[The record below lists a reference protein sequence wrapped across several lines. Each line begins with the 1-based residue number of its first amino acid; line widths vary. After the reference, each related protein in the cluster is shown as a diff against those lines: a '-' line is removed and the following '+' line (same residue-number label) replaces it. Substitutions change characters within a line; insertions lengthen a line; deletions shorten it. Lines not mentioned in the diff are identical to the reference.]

1 VSQKMANRKN
11 ISKISINSEILCKVQ
26 HALEDLIV
34 VTFSGPNNK
43 VFQGVLLDSTK
54 RNIPFGVCP
63 PGGFQKRLNEDN
75 PRDYAV
81 NNFGEP
87 DPSDTFPTVSRRQ
100 TYFQDGKVE
109 KPPLLVPTGKRAKA
123 FMSQEKKLGVRLRAR
138 QVLCSKCSSVCNEK
152 GENVREN
159 ARREKEARNGATQ
172 QNKPVKAETPKGV
185 PERSQRVIK
194 PKILAK
200 LSNVRVNKKE
210 EATNSP
216 SMDCSSSS
224 DLITAS
230 KAVKNNKCNNRVNLS
245 GVRKR
250 KPKILPRKLKKN
262 LDAVKS
268 SDSFDTSET
277 TSDQSET
284 FSTHDDISKTK
295 PRKGKSILPPSTSM
309 DSNQYEERT
318 KKLAKKN
325 SLVPKLRRLAPSEI
339 ERFSDVSN
347 SDRESCSDNE
357 RCSSANN
364 SGDRHVTSSKVSSST
379 ETKDFGR
386 SISLPSCSDNNM
398 QPLKIRFSNL
408 TKQTSKNSTGR
419 QYSIVKSEENNVFS
433 NNYDGTDSDQQK
445 ENIDDY
451 DSESDTEGVKRKS
464 NGVNFADNMWD
475 DNLSEENQPLKKV
488 FKKEDSER
496 EKPAPV
502 LKISFGKESTV
513 LKLPSK
519 PGTSQYSDFVEPEM
533 EKDPLKPAGFKSF
546 SNCKDKPDSAGSKA
560 AKKALKRAKKEAQRK
575 AMGMVSPARTYLG
588 SKSPHNMA
596 NFSPG
601 QSPAHRATLPSPAR
615 SFVGGISPGRHFSG
629 VSPVS
634 PARFNSPA
642 HPIGSA
648 SPAYTLLCPG
658 SQKLIIRKIKKK
670 KHKKD
675 KEKVKEDAENEA
687 ATSSKD
693 AKVLIHFKSSPEIQP
708 DLEEEDQSISPRRT
722 SSDEFQTEHVHI
734 LEKPGISVESALL
747 SDGHTMC
754 VGDVVWGK
762 AEGNPWWPGK
772 VLNLMMIDEGT
783 DRDDMRA
790 HAQLSWYTSST
801 TTTIPCTEVKP
812 FLECYEEQ
820 INKRKRG
827 NYREAVK
834 LATEDAR
841 QASSIPL
848 AGLSPSPSA
857 SPREILV

>member
-1 VSQKMANRKN
+1 VLQKMANRKN
-11 ISKISINSEILCKVQ
+11 ISKIQVNSEILCQVQ

-34 VTFSGPNNK
+34 VSFSGPNNK

-63 PGGFQKRLNEDN
+63 PGGFHKRLNEDN
-75 PRDYAV
+75 PRDYAT
-81 NNFGEP
+81 NNFAEP

-100 TYFQDGKVE
+100 TYYQDGKVE
-109 KPPLLVPTGKRAKA
+109 KPPLLVPSGKGGKY
-123 FMSQEKKLGVRLRAR
+123 FMNQDRKLGVRLRAR

-159 ARREKEARNGATQ
+159 ARREKEARSGLTPAS
-172 QNKPVKAETPKGV
+172 KPAKNEPTCNAAEKNP
-185 PERSQRVIK
+185 RVIK

-200 LSNVRVNKKE
+200 LSNVRVHKKSE
-210 EATNSP
+210 DGRSP
-216 SMDCSSSS
+216 SEDCSSSTDIKS
-224 DLITAS
+224 AS
-230 KAVKNNKCNNRVNLS
+230 KAVKHEKNQNRVKI
-245 GVRKR
+245 GGIRKR
-250 KPKILPRKLKKN
+250 KPKVIPRKLKKN

-268 SDSFDTSET
+268 SDSFETSEPA
-277 TSDQSET
+277 SDQSET
-284 FSTHDDISKTK
+284 FSKDSEVVKSK
-295 PRKGKSILPPSTSM
+295 PRKSKSASTS
-309 DSNQYEERT
+309 DVDFDTHQYDKT
-318 KKLAKKN
+318 KKMAKRN
-325 SLVPKLRRLAPSEI
+325 SLVPKIRRLAPSEI
-339 ERFSDVSN
+339 ERLSDVSN

-357 RCSSANN
+357 RSSSANN
-364 SGDRHVTSSKVSSST
+364 SGDRHITSSKVSSST
-379 ETKDFGR
+379 EIKDFER

-408 TKQTSKNSTGR
+408 ARQTNKNSAGR
-419 QYSIVKSEENNVFS
+419 QYSIVKSAENRSFS
-433 NNYDGTDSDQQK
+433 KEYDSDQQK

-451 DSESDTEGVKRKS
+451 DSDSENEGIKRKS
-464 NGVNFADNMWD
+464 TGSSSADNMWD

-488 FKKEDSER
+488 FKKDESER

-519 PGTSQYSDFVEPEM
+519 PGTSQYSKIGEPEK
-533 EKDPLKPAGFKSF
+533 EKDPLKPSNLASF
-546 SNCKDKPDSAGSKA
+546 SNCKEKPDSAGSKA

-658 SQKLIIRKIKKK
+658 SQKLIIRKVKKK

-675 KEKVKEDAENEA
+675 KEKNKEDAENDA
-687 ATSSKD
+687 STSHKD
-693 AKVLIHFKSSPEIQP
+693 TKVLIHFKSTPQ
-708 DLEEEDQSISPRRT
+708 EEEDDRNIISRRI
-722 SSDEFQTEHVHI
+722 SSDEFQTKNVE
-734 LEKPGISVESALL
+734 LPEKPGIAVESALL

-762 AEGNPWWPGK
+762 ADGNPWWPGK
-772 VLNLMMIDEGT
+772 VLNLMMIDEGNN
-783 DRDDMRA
+783 RDDMRA
-790 HAQLSWYTSST
+790 HAQISWYTSST

-812 FLECYEEQ
+812 FLESYEAQ

-848 AGLSPSPSA
+848 VGLSPSPST

>member
-1 VSQKMANRKN
+1 M
-11 ISKISINSEILCKVQ
+11 
-26 HALEDLIV
+26 
-34 VTFSGPNNK
+34 
-43 VFQGVLLDSTK
+43 
-54 RNIPFGVCP
+54 
-63 PGGFQKRLNEDN
+63 
-75 PRDYAV
+75 
-81 NNFGEP
+81 
-87 DPSDTFPTVSRRQ
+87 
-100 TYFQDGKVE
+100 E
-109 KPPLLVPTGKRAKA
+109 KPPLLVPSGKGAKA

-159 ARREKEARNGATQ
+159 ARREKEARNGAAQ
-172 QNKPVKAETPKGV
+172 QSKPAKPDLPKGL
-185 PERSQRVIK
+185 PERNQRVIK

-210 EATNSP
+210 EESPSP

-224 DLITAS
+224 DPSPAS
-230 KAVKNNKCNNRVNLS
+230 KPVKNNKSQNRVKLT

-250 KPKILPRKLKKN
+250 KPRIIPRKLKTN

-284 FSTHDDISKTK
+284 ISTNEEVLKPK
-295 PRKGKSILPPSTSM
+295 PRKGKSVNNGA
-309 DSNQYEERT
+309 DNNHHEERT

-325 SLVPKLRRLAPSEI
+325 SLVPKIRRLAPSEI

-386 SISLPSCSDNNM
+386 SISLPTCSDSNM

-408 TKQTSKNSTGR
+408 TKQTNKNSTGR
-419 QYSIVKSEENNVFS
+419 QYSIVKSDEENVFS

-451 DSESDTEGVKRKS
+451 DSESDTEGVKRKN
-464 NGVNFADNMWD
+464 NGANFGDNLWD
-475 DNLSEENQPLKKV
+475 DNRSEENQPLKKV
-488 FKKEDSER
+488 LKKDDAER

-519 PGTSQYSDFVEPEM
+519 PGTSQYSDFVEPEI
-533 EKDPLKPAGFKSF
+533 EKDPLKPATFASF
-546 SNCKDKPDSAGSKA
+546 SACKEKPDSAGSKA

-675 KEKVKEDAENEA
+675 KEKGKEDAENEG

-693 AKVLIHFKSSPEIQP
+693 TKVMIHFKSSPAANRKQNSETVG
-708 DLEEEDQSISPRRT
+708 EDGTLDSRRI

-772 VLNLMMIDEGT
+772 V
-783 DRDDMRA
+783 R
-790 HAQLSWYTSST
+790 
-801 TTTIPCTEVKP
+801 C
-812 FLECYEEQ
+812 
-820 INKRKRG
+820 
-827 NYREAVK
+827 
-834 LATEDAR
+834 
-841 QASSIPL
+841 
-848 AGLSPSPSA
+848 
-857 SPREILV
+857 

>member
-1 VSQKMANRKN
+1 MANRKN
-11 ISKISINSEILCKVQ
+11 ISKITINSEILCQVQ

-34 VTFSGPNNK
+34 VSFLGPNNR

-87 DPSDTFPTVSRRQ
+87 DPGDTFPTVSRRQ
-100 TYFQDGKVE
+100 TYYQDGKVE
-109 KPPLLVPTGKRAKA
+109 KPPLLVPSGKGAKS

-159 ARREKEARNGATQ
+159 ARREREARNGTAQ
-172 QNKPVKAETPKGV
+172 KNKAVKVETPKGS
-185 PERSQRVIK
+185 PEKNQRVIK

-200 LSNVRVNKKE
+200 LSNVRVNKKTE
-210 EATNSP
+210 EKNFP
-216 SMDCSSSS
+216 SLDWSSSS
-224 DLITAS
+224 DFGTAS
-230 KAVKNNKCNNRVNLS
+230 KVVKSNKCQSRVKLS

-268 SDSFDTSET
+268 SDSFETSET

-284 FSTHDDISKTK
+284 FSINNEISKPK
-295 PRKGKSILPPSTSM
+295 PRKGKSVCAPTEGLDTH
-309 DSNQYEERT
+309 QYDRT
-318 KKLAKKN
+318 KRLAKKN

-347 SDRESCSDNE
+347 SDRESCSDTE

-379 ETKDFGR
+379 EIKDFGR
-386 SISLPSCSDNNM
+386 SISLPSCSDSNM

-408 TKQTSKNSTGR
+408 TKQKSKNSTGR
-419 QYSIVKSEENNVFS
+419 QYSIVKSEENVFS
-433 NNYDGTDSDQQK
+433 NNEDGTDSDQQK

-451 DSESDTEGVKRKS
+451 DSDSDTEGVKRKN
-464 NGVNFADNMWD
+464 NGFSSADNMWD

-488 FKKEDSER
+488 FKKDDGER

-502 LKISFGKESTV
+502 LKISFGKEPTV
-513 LKLPSK
+513 LKLQAK
-519 PGTSQYSDFVEPEM
+519 PGTSQYSNFVEPEL
-533 EKDPLKPAGFKSF
+533 EKDPLKPVGFATF
-546 SNCKDKPDSAGSKA
+546 SNYKEKPDSAGSKA

-588 SKSPHNMA
+588 SKSPHNLA

-601 QSPAHRATLPSPAR
+601 QSPAHRGTLPSPAR

-675 KEKVKEDAENEA
+675 KEKVEKEDTENET

-693 AKVLIHFKSSPEIQP
+693 TKVLIHFKSKQTS
-708 DLEEEDQSISPRRT
+708 DLDEEENIFSSRRT
-722 SSDEFQTEHVHI
+722 SSDEFQTKHVPI

-762 AEGNPWWPGK
+762 ADGNPWWPGK

-783 DRDDMRA
+783 NRDDMRA
-790 HAQLSWYTSST
+790 HAQISWYTSTT

-812 FLECYEEQ
+812 FLESYEEQ